1 MKIPSPSVH
10 IISVEIQRLRLVKME
25 HWTHKQIKY
34 LVKKKDLYKTN
45 RGSTFI
51 ALLQLSLS
59 SFTFK
64 IS

>member
-34 LVKKKDLYKTN
+34 LVKKKDLYKTKKGFN
-45 RGSTFI
+45 IHFLTSAITFFLYI
-51 ALLQLSLS
+51 QN
-59 SFTFK
+59 
-64 IS
+64 